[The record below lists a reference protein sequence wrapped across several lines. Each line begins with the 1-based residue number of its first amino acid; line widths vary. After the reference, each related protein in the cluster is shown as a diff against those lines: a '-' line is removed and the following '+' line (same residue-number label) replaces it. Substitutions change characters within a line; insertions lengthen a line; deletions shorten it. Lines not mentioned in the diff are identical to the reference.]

1 MNKVV
6 GLRVGFELAVNII
19 EQLDY
24 IYKFGG
30 Y

>member
-1 MNKVV
+1 MSKVV
-6 GLRVGFELAVNII
+6 DLRVSFELAVNII
-19 EQLDY
+19 EQIDY